1 MGTLSSLSWWQLTL
15 LILLGV
21 IVGVAIIS
29 LVVMAMVPVGRG
41 IGGVLSRVFT
51 FVKREIL
58 DALRAVACLIVAP
71 IFGLLALLSLFFIQM
86 DAAAKFGKA
95 LREEVVRFF
104 VCVYRVFVGNPARA
118 IGLEAALEGVET
130 RLPGVLSGTW
140 GDVLSPRESMFPG
153 YEVVGTLPGGG
164 SGAKLYIAKPDK
176 KKLEELLRDV
186 ANNALATQAGTI
198 FREGDRLV
206 IKSFTT
212 FEDTAL
218 PQLVRES
225 RGLEA
230 GKRLGLILDHGFGAD
245 RFYYVM
251 RYVPGEHLRNV
262 TTRLHQQSEQAAEK
276 AEAAKAGLGEPQMRA
291 ALSYTADLL
300 GTLALYHEQG
310 LWHKDVKPDNIII
323 EPDVNPATMLAANGA
338 TQTQTPGAGRA
349 RLVDIG
355 LVSSLRS
362 AMTLT
367 THGTEYYRDP
377 EMVRQALKG
386 VKVSEVDGTKFDLYA
401 AGAVLYS
408 MIEDSFPAQGVL
420 SPIEKK
426 CPPAV
431 AWIIRRAMADYR
443 QRYASARDMLHDVQ
457 TAMASQSLFTMR
469 LVELPSMKGQLLEG
483 EAGDGGVA
491 ESVVDKT
498 LPTVGMSGV
507 SASERPPAHVP
518 PTTRSVVGAE
528 FDASAINVHD
538 GHRPLKAAVDGTG
551 TGEIQRE
558 ATSDSARAA
567 FPIIRDPAEVARSIA
582 LSRLHSEHAKARA
595 SDSGEYAKARLQ
607 RVPIREPGLWQRITL
622 PAMNSIGL
630 PTRVKIVDWWTG
642 RIEVEE

>member
-1 MGTLSSLSWWQLTL
+1 MGFSSLNWWQASLV
-15 LILLGV
+15 ILLGLAV
-21 IVGVAIIS
+21 AVAILA

-41 IGGVLSRVFT
+41 IGGVLSRIFT
-51 FVKREIL
+51 FIKREVL
-58 DALRAVACLIVAP
+58 DLLRAIACIIVAP
-71 IFGLLALLSLFFIQM
+71 IFGLLAVVSLIFIQM

-118 IGLEAALEGVET
+118 VGLEAALEGVET

-140 GDVLSPRESMFPG
+140 GDVLSPRESMFDG
-153 YEVVGTLPGGG
+153 YEVAGTMPAGG

-176 KKLEELLRDV
+176 KKLDEFVRDG
-186 ANNALATQAGTI
+186 ASNALASRAGTV
-198 FREGDRLV
+198 FREGDRVV

-230 GKRLGLILDHGFGAD
+230 GKRLGLILDHGFGPD
-245 RFYYVM
+245 RFFYVM

-262 TTRLHQQSEQAAEK
+262 TTRLHQHSEQREGEK
-276 AEAAKAGLGEPQMRA
+276 SGLGEPELKA
-291 ALSYTADLL
+291 ALSYTIDLL

-323 EPDVNPATMLAANGA
+323 EPDTNPATILAVRGA
-338 TQTQTPGAGRA
+338 TQTHAPGIGRA

-386 VKVSEVDGTKFDLYA
+386 VKVSEVDGTKFDIYA

-443 QRYASARDMLHDVQ
+443 QRYASASDMMSDVQ
-457 TAMASQSLFTMR
+457 AALASQNLFTMR
-469 LVELPSMKGQLLEG
+469 LVELPSMRGQLLEG
-483 EAGDGGVA
+483 EAGDAGVD
-491 ESVVDKT
+491 ESTVERAIPNSVSRESIGIETSMAKQKPVVNT
-498 LPTVGMSGV
+498 LDGAPAATELVA
-507 SASERPPAHVP
+507 ASERQEEALP
-518 PTTRSVVGAE
+518 VVGARI
-528 FDASAINVHD
+528 D
-538 GHRPLKAAVDGTG
+538 
-551 TGEIQRE
+551 EIQVN
-558 ATSDSARAA
+558 AQQ
-567 FPIIRDPAEVARSIA
+567 PLVRDPFVVARSIGLGRGA
-582 LSRLHSEHAKARA
+582 GHADKARREQVSPA
-595 SDSGEYAKARLQ
+595 TPRLQ
-607 RVPIREPGLWQRITL
+607 RVPIREPDLWARITT
-622 PAMNSIGL
+622 PALNSIGL
-630 PTRVKIVDWWTG
+630 PTRVKIRNWWSG
-642 RIEVEE
+642 RSEVED

>member
-1 MGTLSSLSWWQLTL
+1 
-15 LILLGV
+15 
-21 IVGVAIIS
+21 
-29 LVVMAMVPVGRG
+29 MAMVPVGRG
-41 IGGVLSRVFT
+41 IGGVLSRIFT
-51 FVKREIL
+51 FIKREIL
-58 DALRAVACLIVAP
+58 DALRAIACLIVAP
-71 IFGLLALLSLFFIQM
+71 IFGVLAVVSLIFIQM

-95 LREEVVRFF
+95 LREEVIRFF

-118 IGLEAALEGVET
+118 VGLEAALEGVET

-164 SGAKLYIAKPDK
+164 SGAKLYVAKPDK

-186 ANNALATQAGTI
+186 ANNSLATQAGTV
-198 FREGDRLV
+198 FREGDRVV

-262 TTRLHQQSEQAAEK
+262 TTRLHQQSEQREGEK
-276 AEAAKAGLGEPQMRA
+276 GGLGETQVRA

-300 GTLALYHEQG
+300 STLALYHEQG

-323 EPDVNPATMLAANGA
+323 EPDVSPAGMLAANGA

-386 VKVSEVDGTKFDLYA
+386 VKVSEVDGTKFDIYA

-408 MIEDSFPAQGVL
+408 IIEESFPAQGVL
-420 SPIEKK
+420 SPMEKK

-443 QRYASARDMLHDVQ
+443 QRYSSARDMLSDVQ
-457 TAMASQSLFTMR
+457 AVLTHASMFTMR

-483 EAGDGGVA
+483 D
-491 ESVVDKT
+491 
-498 LPTVGMSGV
+498 
-507 SASERPPAHVP
+507 ASEVEVTPTTATANATNTNEGVTQERLAIETVPPMPREVVPVRPPVVSGAAPLIV
-518 PTTRSVVGAE
+518 RSP
-528 FDASAINVHD
+528 N
-538 GHRPLKAAVDGTG
+538 
-551 TGEIQRE
+551 
-558 ATSDSARAA
+558 
-567 FPIIRDPAEVARSIA
+567 EVARGLTKLRAASEDVKD
-582 LSRLHSEHAKARA
+582 SRP
-595 SDSGEYAKARLQ
+595 RLQ
-607 RVPIREPGLWQRITL
+607 RVPIRDPGLWSRLTT
-622 PAMNSIGL
+622 PATNSIGL
-630 PTRVKIVDWWTG
+630 PTRVKVVDWWTG

>member
-1 MGTLSSLSWWQLTL
+1 MGSLSSLNWWQLTL
-15 LILLGV
+15 VILLGV
-21 IVGVAIIS
+21 VVTAAILS

-41 IGGVLSRVFT
+41 IGGVLSRIFT
-51 FVKREIL
+51 FIKREIL
-58 DALRAVACLIVAP
+58 DALRAIACLIVAP
-71 IFGLLALLSLFFIQM
+71 IFGVLAVVSLIFIQM

-95 LREEVVRFF
+95 LREEVIRFF

-118 IGLEAALEGVET
+118 VGLEAALEGVET

-164 SGAKLYIAKPDK
+164 SGAKLYVAKPDK

-186 ANNALATQAGTI
+186 ANNSLATQAGTV
-198 FREGDRLV
+198 FREGDRVV

-262 TTRLHQQSEQAAEK
+262 TTRLHQQSEQREGEK
-276 AEAAKAGLGEPQMRA
+276 GGLGETQVRA

-300 GTLALYHEQG
+300 STLALYHEQG

-323 EPDVNPATMLAANGA
+323 EPDVSPAGMLAANGA

-386 VKVSEVDGTKFDLYA
+386 VKVSEVDGTKFDIYA

-408 MIEDSFPAQGVL
+408 IIEESFPAQGVL
-420 SPIEKK
+420 SPMEKK

-443 QRYASARDMLHDVQ
+443 QRYSSARDMLSDVQ
-457 TAMASQSLFTMR
+457 AVLMHASMFTMR
-469 LVELPSMKGQLLEG
+469 LVDLPSMKGQLLEG
-483 EAGDGGVA
+483 DASEVEVTSTTAIENATANANDSVIQERLA
-491 ESVVDKT
+491 TETVPPMPREVVPIRPSVVPAAAP
-498 LPTVGMSGV
+498 LIVR
-507 SASERPPAHVP
+507 SANEVARGLSKLR
-518 PTTRSVVGAE
+518 
-528 FDASAINVHD
+528 
-538 GHRPLKAAVDGTG
+538 
-551 TGEIQRE
+551 
-558 ATSDSARAA
+558 ATSD
-567 FPIIRDPAEVARSIA
+567 DVKD
-582 LSRLHSEHAKARA
+582 SRP
-595 SDSGEYAKARLQ
+595 RLQ
-607 RVPIREPGLWQRITL
+607 RVPIREPGLWARLTT
-622 PAMNSIGL
+622 PATNSIGL
-630 PTRVKIVDWWTG
+630 PTRVKVVDWWTG

>member
-1 MGTLSSLSWWQLTL
+1 MGSLSTLNWWQLTL

-41 IGGVLSRVFT
+41 IGGVLSRIFT
-51 FVKREIL
+51 FIKREIL
-58 DALRAVACLIVAP
+58 DALRAIACLIVAP
-71 IFGLLALLSLFFIQM
+71 IFGMLAVVSLVFIQM

-118 IGLEAALEGVET
+118 VGLEAALEGVET

-140 GDVLSPRESMFPG
+140 GDVLSPRESMFAG

-186 ANNALATQAGTI
+186 ANNTLATQAGTI
-198 FREGDRLV
+198 FREGDRVV

-262 TTRLHQQSEQAAEK
+262 TTRLHQQSDSEK
-276 AEAAKAGLGEPQMRA
+276 SESTKAGLGEAQMRA
-291 ALSYTADLL
+291 ALSYTMDLL

-323 EPDVNPATMLAANGA
+323 EPDVNPAAVLAAHGA
-338 TQTQTPGAGRA
+338 TQAHMPGAGRA

-386 VKVSEVDGTKFDLYA
+386 VKVSEVDGTKFDMYA

-443 QRYASARDMLHDVQ
+443 QRYSSARDMMNDVQ
-457 TAMASQSLFTMR
+457 TVLASQSLFTMR
-469 LVELPSMKGQLLEG
+469 LVELPSMKGQLLES
-483 EAGDGGVA
+483 EPGDVVVGGDVATEEVAKTLSLPVAAIA
-491 ESVVDKT
+491 ESNTIDLAKMAEVQK
-498 LPTVGMSGV
+498 PV
-507 SASERPPAHVP
+507 SAIVP
-518 PTTRSVVGAE
+518 VATVPEAEPEAKKEPTPLVV
-528 FDASAINVHD
+528 
-538 GHRPLKAAVDGTG
+538 
-551 TGEIQRE
+551 RE
-558 ATSDSARAA
+558 
-567 FPIIRDPAEVARSIA
+567 PAEVARS
-582 LSRLHSEHAKARA
+582 LGLGRTRTGPARSDDA
-595 SDSGEYAKARLQ
+595 SYAKARLQ
-607 RVPIREPGLWQRITL
+607 RVPIREPGLWARLTT

-642 RIEVEE
+642 RIDVEE